1 MMSLL
6 SVIVLGSIAVG
17 VNNVS
22 LGTDQWLELL
32 GVVLI
37 GQLPVLMIGI
47 ALSYIH
53 REEMLS
59 LASNLLTFQ
68 MAIISGLWWPITML
82 PNWYK
87 LLASRCQPTL

>member
-1 MMSLL
+1 MSLL

-59 LASNLLTFQ
+59 LASNLLTFP